1 MIIKLKMIKLRFF
14 ICILL
19 LCLSGV
25 QQATAADMI
34 FKEYQVKAVYLYN
47 FAHFTTWPPELFP
60 NETAPI
66 RICVLDQ
73 DPFKGLLEKT
83 VKDEAVGK
91 RSFVIEYYSG
101 IEEVSDCHI
110 LFTTKTKTAE
120 LLSFIGNKPI
130 LSVGDDES
138 FAKNGGIINFKLV
151 GNSVRLA
158 INLTAMRKSGV
169 QISFQVL
176 QLADIIE

>member
-1 MIIKLKMIKLRFF
+1 MKLRFF

-19 LCLSGV
+19 LYFSSV
-25 QQATAADMI
+25 QYTTATDI
-34 FKEYQVKAVYLYN
+34 LFKEYQVKAVYLYN

-66 RICVLDQ
+66 RICVLGK

-83 VKDEAVGK
+83 VENETVGK
-91 RSFVIEYYSG
+91 RSLVIEYYSE
-101 IEEVSDCHI
+101 IEKVSDCHI
-110 LFTTKTKTAE
+110 LFTTRTKTAE
-120 LLSFIGNKPI
+120 LLSFIGDKPI
-130 LSVGDDES
+130 LSVGDDEP
-138 FAKNGGIINFKLV
+138 FAENGGIINFKLV
-151 GNSVRLA
+151 GNSVRLV
-158 INLTAMRKSGV
+158 INLSAMRKSGV